1 MWGGCI
7 APECGSTGLQVRS
20 VWCVHSEGWSTHQS
34 NCQLW
39 KRPSH
44 QRTCEKVCKWQRQ
57 LFEWQPSAWG
67 PCSPTPP
74 LAAEQCVTAQH
85 GLQRRTAVCVLHLN
99 STTMSSHT
107 CKAFSPP
114 PELERACLLP
124 CPLNCIVSTFS
135 HWSPCSRTCA
145 PALQHRTRQVL
156 APPLYG
162 GAACPSLT
170 QVRPC
175 SHNTVQCPPDQQKH
189 SYSLWAGPWSPC
201 RRKGTTPSGRTT
213 VDFSNSLS
221 GHIVVKTSH
230 TVKQHTGN
238 IHFQHRHHDHHRSL
252 KGSWDIHV
260 GYQTR
265 QVRCT
270 RSDGKNAM
278 LRWVK

>member
-1 MWGGCI
+1 MWGECK
-7 APECGSTGLQVRS
+7 ASECGSAGLQVRS

-39 KRPSH
+39 KRPAL
-44 QRTCEKVCKWQRQ
+44 QRTCVKVCEWQRQ
-57 LFEWQPSAWG
+57 LFEWQTSAWG

-74 LAAEQCVTAQH
+74 LAAEQCVTAQR
-85 GLQRRTAVCVLHLN
+85 GLQKRTAICVLHLN
-99 STTMSSHT
+99 GTTVNSHM
-107 CKAFSPP
+107 CIVFSPT

-124 CPLNCIVSTFS
+124 CPLDCVVSTFS

-175 SHNTVQCPPDQQKH
+175 SQNIPQCPSDQQKH

-201 RRKGTTPSGRTT
+201 RRKGTMPSERTT
-213 VDFSNSLS
+213 VDFSHSLS
-221 GHIVVKTSH
+221 GHIVVKSSH
-230 TVKQHTGN
+230 NVKQHAGN
-238 IHFQHRHHDHHRSL
+238 ILFQHHHHRSL
-252 KGSWDIHV
+252 KAAWDIDI

-270 RSDGKNAM
+270 RTDGKNAM
-278 LRWVK
+278 LR